1 MKLSIITINYNN
13 AEGLCRTIQSVQSQ
27 TFHDFEHIIVDGGST
42 DGSVEVI
49 EAYASDKARMA
60 SGSVLMGSNGD
71 FVAVDSQDSTLA
83 NGAQPHEVTQPA
95 ASTQSSIK
103 WISEKD
109 KGVYDAQNKG
119 IEIVLGK
126 RVINDDHTS
135 QPNSLM
141 ASSPH
146 RLTASY
152 LYFLNAGDTF
162 CADDVLERIFSPN
175 NLIASSPH
183 HLITAP
189 DIIYGNEVIVDGE
202 GKAVGVA
209 RGVENPSFV
218 DLYNSC
224 MKHQASFIHCDL
236 CEKYGIYDSEM
247 RICSDFDWFFRVIA
261 FHDDVTLLYKDIDIA
276 YFENTGISYHNPE
289 LCKKERQQVLDR
301 YMSKRM
307 QRDYEMLGKYP
318 RLSRVGGQK
327 VVRLLL
333 KIANRLLK

>member
-1 MKLSIITINYNN
+1 MLKKQIPDINN
-13 AEGLCRTIQSVQSQ
+13 
-27 TFHDFEHIIVDGGST
+27 
-42 DGSVEVI
+42 
-49 EAYASDKARMA
+49 
-60 SGSVLMGSNGD
+60 
-71 FVAVDSQDSTLA
+71 
-83 NGAQPHEVTQPA
+83 
-95 ASTQSSIK
+95 
-103 WISEKD
+103 
-109 KGVYDAQNKG
+109 
-119 IEIVLGK
+119 
-126 RVINDDHTS
+126 
-135 QPNSLM
+135 
-141 ASSPH
+141 
-146 RLTASY
+146 
-152 LYFLNAGDTF
+152 
-162 CADDVLERIFSPN
+162 IFSLN

-218 DLYNSC
+218 DLYNSY

-236 CEKYGIYDSEM
+236 FEKYGMYDSEM

-261 FHDDVTLLYKDIDIA
+261 FHDEVTLLYKDIDIA
-276 YFENTGISYHNPE
+276 YFENTGSSYHNPE

-307 QRDYEMLGKYP
+307 QRDYEMLGTYP

-327 VVRLLL
+327 LVKLLL